1 MIGTDVPS
9 FFKEISQITAY
20 MEPMQVKEDFIIKKS
35 MSLKRKDQTI
45 IPTLFTFLK
54 CKPMQETSHPNC
66 ASSLATRYVHV
77 TRICQWQVEGKPETY
92 YINFN

>member
-1 MIGTDVPS
+1 
-9 FFKEISQITAY
+9 
-20 MEPMQVKEDFIIKKS
+20 
-35 MSLKRKDQTI
+35 
-45 IPTLFTFLK
+45 
-54 CKPMQETSHPNC
+54 MQETSHPNF